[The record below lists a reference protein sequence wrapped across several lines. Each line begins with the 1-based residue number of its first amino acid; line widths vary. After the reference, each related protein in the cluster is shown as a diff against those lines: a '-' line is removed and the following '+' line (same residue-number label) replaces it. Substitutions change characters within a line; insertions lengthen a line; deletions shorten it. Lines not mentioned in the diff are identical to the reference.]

1 MNIIIHILH
10 SNLQSGHCIRFKRND
25 LTSMAARRLASMTS
39 NFINADANSRAS
51 AVYLRPGKWSWRHC
65 LVIAVGIK
73 VAADE
78 AVGDVLL
85 V

>member
-1 MNIIIHILH
+1 
-10 SNLQSGHCIRFKRND
+10 
-25 LTSMAARRLASMTS
+25 MTS
-39 NFINADANSRAS
+39 NFRNADANSTAS

-78 AVGDVLL
+78 AVEDVLL

>member
-1 MNIIIHILH
+1 
-10 SNLQSGHCIRFKRND
+10 
-25 LTSMAARRLASMTS
+25 MAARRLASMTS